1 MCTVCGCTV
10 YRIKTICFNH
20 FSLLMVPVQ
29 VSPSVPFLLFLF
41 PRCYSFLQKNVA
53 CCYSSHGVESYGQFC
68 PRPCSSTYRWARITI
83 HAKGPHSMK
92 SVLSRPLWPCSH
104 RICVIAQR
112 LGSLHKLAHAASNRS
127 ALKSG
132 SKNAAPSP
140 EALLSSVCFN
150 VCFYAPPGKAA
161 SEV

>member
-1 MCTVCGCTV
+1 MQCLWV
-10 YRIKTICFNH
+10 YCLQNQDHLFQSFLTFDGAYSSFSFRSFSS
-20 FSLLMVPVQ
+20 FPLSSLLPFFFFCKRMQPV
-29 VSPSVPFLLFLF
+29 VTVLTGLE
-41 PRCYSFLQKNVA
+41 
-53 CCYSSHGVESYGQFC
+53 SHGHFC

-132 SKNAAPSP
+132 SKKKCDTFA
-140 EALLSSVCFN
+140 
-150 VCFYAPPGKAA
+150 
-161 SEV
+161 